1 VARALSPGHA
11 RALVDERDRGKDIL
25 LPMWVDP
32 GEVHRQLTED
42 YRRMGDEQLSELAD
56 DFGDLTE
63 IAQQTLRDE
72 MKTRG
77 LGDPAAPIAVKRP
90 SALNSAGANDEEA
103 GSDLDVY
110 HVPPAQG
117 EDRDDASGATQ
128 EYTWKTLLCECETR
142 EQVWQLA
149 EALRRA
155 GIDSWSQSR
164 GLSYPRILVAADQL
178 DQARMI
184 AAQPIPQ
191 DIVDAS
197 KADKNDEP
205 QYFEMPHCPACGA
218 SDPVLLPGDEDQTPD
233 SKDKDP
239 GWVNRW
245 QCEACG
251 REWEEAEGAS
261 AGESEKG

>member
-1 VARALSPGHA
+1 MACAPSPGHA
-11 RALVDERDRGKDIL
+11 GALVDERDRGTGIL

-42 YRRMGDEQLSELAD
+42 YRRMGDEELRELAD

-77 LGDPAAPIAVKRP
+77 LGDPGAPIAAKRP
-90 SALNSAGANDEEA
+90 SATNSATANNEET
-103 GSDLDVY
+103 GWDLDVY
-110 HVPPAQG
+110 RVPPAQG
-117 EDRDDASGATQ
+117 EDRDEGSGATH
-128 EYTWKTLLCECETR
+128 EYTWKTLLCECETG

-184 AAQPIPQ
+184 AAQPIPE
-191 DIVDAS
+191 DILDAS
-197 KADKNDEP
+197 KADKSAEP

-218 SDPVLLPGDEDQTPD
+218 SDPVLLSGDEGQTSD
-233 SKDKDP
+233 SKDKDR

-251 REWEEAEGAS
+251 REWEETEDAS
-261 AGESEKG
+261 ATEKE

>member
-1 VARALSPGHA
+1 VAGAHAPGHA
-11 RALVDERDRGKDIL
+11 CALVDEYDRGTGIL

-32 GEVHRQLTED
+32 GQVHRQLTED
-42 YRRMGDEQLSELAD
+42 YRRMGDEQLRELAD
-56 DFGDLTE
+56 DFRDLTE

-77 LGDPAAPIAVKRP
+77 LGDPQAPIAVKRP
-90 SALNSAGANDEEA
+90 SAINSATANDEET
-103 GSDLDVY
+103 GWDLDVY
-110 HVPPAQG
+110 RVPPAQG
-117 EDRDDASGATQ
+117 EDSDDASPAAQ
-128 EYTWKTLLCECETR
+128 EYTWKTLLCECETS

-178 DQARMI
+178 DLARMI

-197 KADKNDEP
+197 KADKNEEP

-218 SDPVLLPGDEDQTPD
+218 SDPVLLPGDEKQTPD
-233 SKDKDP
+233 SKDKDR

-245 QCEACG
+245 QCGACG

-261 AGESEKG
+261 AAE